1 MKKDRRFFPGE
12 DKLFSSAV
20 FLLAEE
26 QGAEELRKKEG
37 AEMKPERRERRE
49 SEDPA
54 AQPEFLKREWK
65 RYRGSVRKRG
75 ILLTAGSAACIA
87 VFLICGA
94 ASGLFGVSPD
104 MSVSGSSAEESETFQ
119 EQILNHMFV
128 YAGSQRYP
136 FAAEDQIVLPD
147 YQLKWE
153 RGSVVI
159 EGPESSVIGIDNPD
173 IVRLTYRTENG
184 RLFSSLDTETK
195 DSPREVSFRYYE
207 NYWEDLKWI
216 GNPDEVFTV
225 TGTEAPDF
233 SLIEPDLLTICVV
246 MKGGIR
252 YDIEISVGYTP
263 DGHIRAEIEGWEKGR

>member
-1 MKKDRRFFPGE
+1 M
-12 DKLFSSAV
+12 FSSAV

-37 AEMKPERRERRE
+37 AETEPERRKRRE
-49 SEDPA
+49 SGDPVA
-54 AQPEFLKREWK
+54 RPEFLKREWK

-75 ILLTAGSAACIA
+75 ILLTAGSVVCIA

-94 ASGLFGVSPD
+94 ASGLFGVLPD
-104 MSVSGSSAEESETFQ
+104 MPVSGSGSSAEESEAFQ

-159 EGPESSVIGIDNPD
+159 EAPESSVIGIDNPD

-216 GNPDEVFTV
+216 GNPDEVFAV
-225 TGTEAPDF
+225 TGTEDPDF
-233 SLIEPDLLTICVV
+233 SLIEPDLLTIRVV
-246 MKGGIR
+246 MKGGVR
-252 YDIEISVGYTP
+252 YDIEISMGYTP